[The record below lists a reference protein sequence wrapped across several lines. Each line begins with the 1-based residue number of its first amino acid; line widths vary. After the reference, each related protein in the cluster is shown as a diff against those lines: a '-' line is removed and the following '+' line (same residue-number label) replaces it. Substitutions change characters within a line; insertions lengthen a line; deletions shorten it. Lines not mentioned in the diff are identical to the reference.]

1 MYTIRQIAERSGATK
16 QRVRKLIREQ
26 GIRMT
31 KVRSDNKE
39 LKKAGFK
46 TGMIVVTDAEAERLI
61 ALLKK
66 NAAPGSVEK
75 APEEADAAPGS
86 VEKAPEETDIAPGSV
101 EKALEETDAAPG
113 SVEKALE
120 ETDPV
125 PGSVEEAPEET
136 DPAPGSVEE
145 ALEETDPVP
154 GSGEETPDEPDA
166 ATVAEESK
174 DEPDPAPASGKAAE
188 EPDDARVSE
197 GESRE
202 EKDGIFVSEEKKEPH
217 SLHLLQ
223 ADELSDPL
231 SALIREKNE
240 RIRQLQED
248 LELERQRAEE
258 ERHRYDVLMTVINRQ
273 SLDIQRMIALGV
285 SGTELEEPDPAGGM
299 AAEENTGQAEEKPL
313 PQEDTARSDSDKE
326 PVPEGK
332 GRSGPGKVLHVITRR
347 REKQTSTNVTA
358 LTERNQEEEIC
369 EDCNP
374 ADMAEETASAEEN
387 PVQKYDDGGIQLE
400 LKAVAGKKENLGGM
414 VVPLYPELIN
424 DSLPE
429 LEEPQKKSLLRRFLE
444 VFGIM
449 DA

>member
-1 MYTIRQIAERSGATK
+1 MRDRSRSRMYTIRQIAERSGATK

-46 TGMIVVTDAEAERLI
+46 TGMIVVTDAEAVRLI

-66 NAAPGSVEK
+66 N
-75 APEEADAAPGS
+75 
-86 VEKAPEETDIAPGSV
+86 
-101 EKALEETDAAPG
+101 AAPG

-145 ALEETDPVP
+145 ALEETDPGP

-248 LELERQRAEE
+248 L
-258 ERHRYDVLMTVINRQ
+258 
-273 SLDIQRMIALGV
+273 
-285 SGTELEEPDPAGGM
+285 
-299 AAEENTGQAEEKPL
+299 
-313 PQEDTARSDSDKE
+313 
-326 PVPEGK
+326 
-332 GRSGPGKVLHVITRR
+332 
-347 REKQTSTNVTA
+347 
-358 LTERNQEEEIC
+358 
-369 EDCNP
+369 
-374 ADMAEETASAEEN
+374 
-387 PVQKYDDGGIQLE
+387 
-400 LKAVAGKKENLGGM
+400 
-414 VVPLYPELIN
+414 
-424 DSLPE
+424 
-429 LEEPQKKSLLRRFLE
+429 
-444 VFGIM
+444 
-449 DA
+449 

>member
-1 MYTIRQIAERSGATK
+1 MYTIRQIAEKSGATK

-31 KVRSDNKE
+31 KVMSDNKE

-66 NAAPGSVEK
+66 NAAPGSVEEAPEKTDVAPGSVEK
-75 APEEADAAPGS
+75 APEETDAAPGS
-86 VEKAPEETDIAPGSV
+86 VEKAPEETDTAPGSV
-101 EKALEETDAAPG
+101 EKAPEETDAAPG
-113 SVEKALE
+113 SVEKAPE
-120 ETDPV
+120 ETDAA
-125 PGSVEEAPEET
+125 PGSVEEAPEE
-136 DPAPGSVEE
+136 A
-145 ALEETDPVP
+145 
-154 GSGEETPDEPDA
+154 DA
-166 ATVAEESK
+166 
-174 DEPDPAPASGKAAE
+174 APASGKAAE
-188 EPDDARVSE
+188 ERDDARVSE

-202 EKDGIFVSEEKKEPH
+202 EKDETFVSEEKKEPH

-285 SGTELEEPDPAGGM
+285 SGTELEEPDPAGEM
-299 AAEENTGQAEEKPL
+299 AAEENTGQEEEKPL

-326 PVPEGK
+326 TVPEVK

-347 REKQTSTNVTA
+347 REKQTSTLVPT
-358 LTERNQEEEIC
+358 LTEGNPEEEIC

-374 ADMAEETASAEEN
+374 ADIAEETASSEEN
-387 PVQKYDDGGIQLE
+387 AVQKYADGGIQLE

-424 DSLPE
+424 DSLLE
-429 LEEPQKKSLLRRFLE
+429 LEEPHKKSLLRRFLE